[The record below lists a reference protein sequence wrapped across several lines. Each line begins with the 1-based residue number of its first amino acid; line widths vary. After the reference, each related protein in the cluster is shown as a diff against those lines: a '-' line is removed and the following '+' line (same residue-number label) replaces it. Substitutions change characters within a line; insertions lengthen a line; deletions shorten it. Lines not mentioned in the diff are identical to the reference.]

1 MQSRFQKYFIV
12 VLLLLI
18 TVSGAIA
25 ADISGKWAAAI
36 DTMIGQMNWSFTFKL
51 DKTKLSGSAT
61 YSGKEVALENGKV
74 EGEAISFVENRDM
87 EGLGPTRIEYTGKII
102 SADEIQFHRK
112 LGEIAEEDFVAKR
125 SK

>member
-1 MQSRFQKYFIV
+1 MQTKFQKRFILV
-12 VLLLLI
+12 FLLLI
-18 TVSGAIA
+18 SIAGAMA
-25 ADISGKWAAAI
+25 ADISGKWAATI

-51 DKTKLSGSAT
+51 DETKLSGMAT
-61 YSGKEVALENGKV
+61 YNGKEVALENGKV
-74 EGEAISFVENRDM
+74 EGDAISFVENRDM
-87 EGLGPTRIEYTGKII
+87 EGLGPTRIEYTGKIV